1 MNSSHCLSP
10 FKQLALAAFC
20 GNELHSLTV
29 CWVKKYFLYNPL
41 PDGSDNAISFGEEDC
56 HIECCLLQ
64 FINVIVLMRFIIARR
79 AYNH

>member
-1 MNSSHCLSP
+1 M
-10 FKQLALAAFC
+10 
-20 GNELHSLTV
+20 

-56 HIECCLLQ
+56 NIECCLLQ
-64 FINVIVLMRFIIARR
+64 FINIIVHVRFIIARR